1 MRCSRCGARSS
12 IDLALTAA
20 ERAWIGLAAGLCIA
34 ALAARLSGIAPVAID
49 WQPARALTEP
59 WRAFSAVAV
68 HYSNLHLVANL
79 AGAALVA
86 ALGAAAGVSP
96 AAVAAWA
103 CAWPLTQLGLLVRPD
118 LAHYGGLSGVL
129 HAGAAVVA
137 VHLIS
142 NSVGAR
148 RAIGAALA
156 AGLVCKVLIEAPW
169 GAPLRIGTD
178 WDFATAPL
186 AHATG
191 LVAGT
196 LCAVAA
202 HLVGDRTLP
211 PRTHV

>member
-1 MRCSRCGARSS
+1 
-12 IDLALTAA
+12 LTAA

-118 LAHYGGLSGVL
+118 LAHS
-129 HAGAAVVA
+129 AGCPVCCTLALRSSRCTSSRTVSERAAR
-137 VHLIS
+137 
-142 NSVGAR
+142 SVRHSPPVSSAR
-148 RAIGAALA
+148 S
-156 AGLVCKVLIEAPW
+156 
-169 GAPLRIGTD
+169 
-178 WDFATAPL
+178 
-186 AHATG
+186 
-191 LVAGT
+191 
-196 LCAVAA
+196 
-202 HLVGDRTLP
+202 
-211 PRTHV
+211 

>member
-1 MRCSRCGARSS
+1 
-12 IDLALTAA
+12 LTAA
-20 ERAWIGLAAGLCIA
+20 ERAWIGLAAGLCVA
-34 ALAARLSGIAPVAID
+34 AVAATLSGIAPNAID
-49 WQPARALTEP
+49 WQPARAAIEP
-59 WRAFSAVAV
+59 WRALSAAAV
-68 HYSNLHLVANL
+68 HYSTLHLAANL

-86 ALGAAAGVSP
+86 ALGAAAGVTP

-103 CAWPLTQLGLLVRPD
+103 CAWPLTQLGLWVRPD

-137 VHLIS
+137 MHLIW
-142 NSVGAR
+142 NGVGAR

-169 GAPLRIGTD
+169 GAPLRVGTD

-196 LCAVAA
+196 LCAAA
-202 HLVGDRTLP
+202 AQLVRDRTPP
-211 PRTHV
+211 PRTDV

>member
-1 MRCSRCGARSS
+1 MQCSRCGARFS
-12 IDLALTAA
+12 IDAALTAA
-20 ERAWIGLAAGLCIA
+20 ERAWIGLAAGLCVA
-34 ALAARLSGIAPVAID
+34 ALAATLSGIAPGALD
-49 WQPARALTEP
+49 WQPSRAAAEP
-59 WRAFSAVAV
+59 WRAFSATAV
-68 HYSNLHLVANL
+68 HYSTLHLAANL

-86 ALGAAAGVSP
+86 ALGASARVSP

-118 LAHYGGLSGVL
+118 LTHYGGLSGVL

-137 VHLIS
+137 VHLIGHAA
-142 NSVGAR
+142 GAR

-169 GAPLRIGTD
+169 GAPLRVGTG

-196 LCAVAA
+196 LCAAA
-202 HLVGDRTLP
+202 TLLLPDRTP
-211 PRTHV
+211 PLRTDV